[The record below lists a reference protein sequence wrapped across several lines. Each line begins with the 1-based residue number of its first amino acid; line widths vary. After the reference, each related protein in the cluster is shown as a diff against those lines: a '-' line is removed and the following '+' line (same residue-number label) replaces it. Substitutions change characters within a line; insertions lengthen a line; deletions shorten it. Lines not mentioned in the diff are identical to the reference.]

1 MQRLFPLRAIPYT
14 WNKAAAGF
22 PPWSQAGDNDTHLL
36 KKKQDEIQVVISKT
50 FRTSVNGIGI
60 AGRNYQ
66 IIRLENFMRV
76 YSKRQFVSYLHIL

>member
-50 FRTSVNGIGI
+50 FRTSVNGIGT
-60 AGRNYQ
+60 AKMELPDHQTRKLYAS
-66 IIRLENFMRV
+66 V
-76 YSKRQFVSYLHIL
+76 